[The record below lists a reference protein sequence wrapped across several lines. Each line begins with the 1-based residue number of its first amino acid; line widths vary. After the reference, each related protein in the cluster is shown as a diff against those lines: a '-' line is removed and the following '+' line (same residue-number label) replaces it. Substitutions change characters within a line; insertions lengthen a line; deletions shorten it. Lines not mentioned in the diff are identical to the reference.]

1 LFENFRAE
9 GGVVSS
15 SQVPVTLVHVMNSAE
30 FRHRMNAA
38 RCMSAPRPGIAST
51 I

>member
-15 SQVPVTLVHVMNSAE
+15 SQVPVILVHVMNSAE
-30 FRHRMNAA
+30 FRHGMNAA
-38 RCMSAPRPGIAST
+38 RCMSGPRQGTAST
-51 I
+51 T

>member
-15 SQVPVTLVHVMNSAE
+15 SQVPVIRIHVMNSAE

-38 RCMSAPRPGIAST
+38 RCGSAPRQEVAST